1 MMTEMLFLA
10 ILIPVAAG
18 LTALVSGK
26 RFGNF
31 AAFTAVVATL
41 ANFAV
46 ALFLFGKTGEVLL
59 PWAGFGIEFSLRLY
73 PFSAFIVLVTAFF
86 ALLAVVYSTAF
97 MKGKNFLNQYYAYL
111 LLSVGLANGAALADN
126 LIVLLFFWEGLLV
139 TLFGMI
145 SIGNK
150 NAFKTAIK
158 ALIIVGISDLVM
170 MLGMGLTGHL
180 AGTLAI
186 SKISLPLTGMLSNLA
201 FLFLVIGATAKAG
214 SMPFHSWIPDA
225 AQDAPLPFM
234 IILPTVIEKL
244 LGIYLLARISLDMF
258 KLVGHSWASI
268 FLMTLGVITLLL
280 AVLMAFVQKDM
291 KKMLAYTSIS
301 QVGYMLLGIG
311 TCLPV
316 GIVGGLFHMINHVTY
331 KCGLF
336 MTAGS
341 VEKEA
346 GTTDLSRLGGLG
358 WKMPITFG
366 CFIIT
371 ACAIS
376 GVPPFS
382 GFFSK
387 ELIYDGALASGPI
400 FYVIAL
406 IGSFLTA
413 ATFLKLGHAA
423 FLGESSDTSVQ
434 AKEASWPM
442 LVPSVLVAVISVLF
456 GVFNA
461 FPINKFILPMVSP
474 EKLAGHHDFAG
485 MPTNVMLVGLTLF
498 VIAGALV
505 HHMKAYKMSGAGLK
519 VSDHIRNGL
528 VFKGIYD
535 KAEKRVFDPYDI
547 GLKVASMVS
556 KAAWWTDRKT
566 DWVFDGLAAGVVK
579 TASSAV
585 RRSHT
590 GNYTLYIVWA
600 MVGTA
605 AVIVFMLR

>member
-18 LTALVSGK
+18 LVALVSGK
-26 RFGNF
+26 RFGAF
-31 AAFTAVVATL
+31 SAFMAIAATI

-46 ALFLFGKTGEVLL
+46 ALFFFGKTGEVLF

-73 PFSAFIVLVTAFF
+73 PFSAFIVLATAFF
-86 ALLAVVYSTAF
+86 ALATAVYSTAF

-170 MLGMGLTGHL
+170 MLGMGLAGHL

-186 SKISLPLTGMLSNLA
+186 SKISLPLTGTLSNLA

-225 AQDAPLPFM
+225 AEDAPLPFM
-234 IILPTVIEKL
+234 IILPTAIEKL

-258 KLVGHSWASI
+258 RLVGHSWAGI
-268 FLMTLGVITLLL
+268 FLMTLGAVTLLL

-301 QVGYMLLGIG
+301 QVGYMVLGIG

-346 GTTDLSRLGGLG
+346 GTTDLAKLGGLG
-358 WKMPITFG
+358 WKMPVTFG

-387 ELIYDGALASGPI
+387 ELIYDGALASSPV
-400 FYVIAL
+400 FYAAAL
-406 IGSFLTA
+406 LGSFFTA

-423 FLGESSDTSVQ
+423 FLGKRADASAR
-434 AKEASWPM
+434 AKETSLPM
-442 LVPSVLVAVISVLF
+442 LFPAVIVAVISVLF

-461 FPINKFILPMVSP
+461 FPINKFILPAISP
-474 EKLAGHHDFAG
+474 DKLTGHHVFTG
-485 MPTNVMLVGLTLF
+485 MPANMMLVGLTLF
-498 VIAGALV
+498 ILAAAIL
-505 HHMKAYKMSGAGLK
+505 HHMKAYKASGSGLK
-519 VSDHIRNGL
+519 VSDSMRYARAL
-528 VFKGIYD
+528 KSLYD
-535 KAEKRVFDPYDI
+535 RAEKRFFDPYDI
-547 GLKVASMVS
+547 GLKAASALS
-556 KAAWWTDRKT
+556 KAAWWADRKT
-566 DWVFDGLAAGVVK
+566 DWVFDGLIAGTGKAV
-579 TASSAV
+579 SSAV

-590 GNYTLYIVWA
+590 GNYALYVVWA
-600 MVGTA
+600 IAGTA
-605 AVIVFMLR
+605 AVILFVVR

>member
-1 MMTEMLFLA
+1 MITNMMFLA
-10 ILIPVAAG
+10 ILIPIAAG
-18 LTALVSGK
+18 LLALASGK
-26 RFGNF
+26 RLGAL
-31 AAFTAVVATL
+31 AAFTAVAATL
-41 ANFAV
+41 ANFAG
-46 ALFLFGKTGEVLL
+46 AIFLFGKTGSVLL

-73 PFSAFIVLVTAFF
+73 PFSAFIVLATAFF
-86 ALLAVVYSTAF
+86 ALLAAVYSTAF

-150 NAFKTAIK
+150 NAFRTAIK

-170 MLGMGLTGHL
+170 MLGMGITGHL

-186 SKISLPLTGMLSNLA
+186 SNISLPLTGMLSNLA

-225 AQDAPLPFM
+225 AIDAPLPFM
-234 IILPTVIEKL
+234 IILPTAIEKL
-244 LGIYLLARISLDMF
+244 LGIYFLARISLDMF
-258 KLVGHSWASI
+258 KLVGHSWAGV
-268 FLMTLGVITLLL
+268 FLMTLGVITLLF

-301 QVGYMLLGIG
+301 QVGYMILGIG

-341 VEKEA
+341 IEKEA
-346 GTTDLSRLGGLG
+346 GTTDLSKLGGLG
-358 WKMPITFG
+358 WKMPVTFG

-371 ACAIS
+371 ALSIS

-387 ELIYDGALASGPI
+387 ELIYDGALESGPV
-400 FYVIAL
+400 FYAVAL
-406 IGSFLTA
+406 IGSFVTA

-423 FLGESSDTSVQ
+423 FLGKSRDASVQ
-434 AKEASWPM
+434 VKETSWAM
-442 LVPSVLVAVISVLF
+442 LIPTIAVAVISVLF

-461 FPINKFILPMVSP
+461 FPINKLILPAISP

-485 MPTNVMLVGLTLF
+485 MPTNMMLVGLTLL
-498 VIAGALV
+498 VIAGAIF
-505 HHMKAYKMSGAGLK
+505 HHMRAYKATGAGLN
-519 VSDHIRNGL
+519 VSDPVRYGFA
-528 VFKGIYD
+528 FKGVYD
-535 KAEKRVFDPYDI
+535 KAENRVFDPYEI
-547 GLKVASMVS
+547 GLKAASAVS
-556 KAAWWTDRKT
+556 KAAWWADRGT
-566 DWVFDGLAAGVVK
+566 DWVFDGLIAGTGKAV
-579 TASSAV
+579 SSAV
-585 RRSHT
+585 RKCHT
-590 GNYTLYIVWA
+590 GNYALYVIWA
-600 MVGTA
+600 IIGTA
-605 AVIVFMLR
+605 AVIMFVVR